1 MKKLLAMILAVL
13 LLASLVACGK
23 KTEEETKTDNNNALT
38 EEVKADGSL
47 LYEVGADGNYEIV
60 GYTYTGIEMQ
70 DVKIPETLG
79 DDDKRPV
86 TAIAEKAFDAAQN
99 IQSVTI
105 PATVVSIGNYA
116 FYDCNGITEIE
127 VPASVV
133 KLGKG
138 AFEHC
143 SSLTKVTLNEGLL
156 DIDLAAFSNCDALAD
171 IVLPEGLLT
180 IGGGAFRECDA
191 LTQITIPSSVIYL
204 GDAAFY
210 GCDVLEKV
218 TMKDGTAELLAKM
231 NAALAATDPV
241 PATFEEVLTVLKA
254 AEIDVDGL
262 VERGWYFS
270 WDKENN
276 AIVKTDDAALKLM
289 NDVLKA
295 YEAENNG
302 KAPETFKQVKALLE
316 DAGIYMG
323 DASNNGFKYIWVE
336 SANLLMG
343 AINADDAAL
352 LVKLNAALAENV
364 PSSFDEIALII
375 STAELK
381 MTEMNMSTIS
391 NKFVWNATTNE
402 FQTQYIGAAVFGNCS
417 LDLKLDVTPN
427 TLIAVYAE
435 AEGYELLA

>member
-1 MKKLLAMILAVL
+1 MILAVL